1 LSRLKANT
9 TGMSP
14 DNKGLAIGNT
24 PELARAHNSHAV
36 PQPPRAAVDRSERI
50 ALGASGRYSAEAFHF
65 VSYVPINGRLYEL
78 DGLKPFPIDHGPWT
92 ATEDW
97 TELFRRVILERIG
110 SATSGGEPYHDI
122 RFSLMVVVPD
132 KRLAISQRLRLLK
145 TNKRI
150 VQEALHQLK
159 PKNKAKPTA
168 VQDAA
173 TEESLAVEVGT
184 APATFRA
191 PVTTTLTIQTSPVP
205 SMSSC
210 STDTASESGSAF
222 NSPTETQRHTVHDV
236 MSTTCVKDFSR
247 LVVVKIDC
255 PTDGE
260 ADIQGF
266 LHLFVLV
273 CCSPSLTSLES
284 LELKMRSPL
293 LILYYYQRPNDC
305 LGAGLERR
313 PPAAKKP

>member
-1 LSRLKANT
+1 VRCFNCCF
-9 TGMSP
+9 
-14 DNKGLAIGNT
+14 LASQQ
-24 PELARAHNSHAV
+24 L
-36 PQPPRAAVDRSERI
+36 QPI
-50 ALGASGRYSAEAFHF
+50 CFL
-65 VSYVPINGRLYEL
+65 
-78 DGLKPFPIDHGPWT
+78 
-92 ATEDW
+92 
-97 TELFRRVILERIG
+97 RR
-110 SATSGGEPYHDI
+110 
-122 RFSLMVVVPD
+122 
-132 KRLAISQRLRLLK
+132 
-145 TNKRI
+145 RI

-266 LHLFVLV
+266 LLLFVLV